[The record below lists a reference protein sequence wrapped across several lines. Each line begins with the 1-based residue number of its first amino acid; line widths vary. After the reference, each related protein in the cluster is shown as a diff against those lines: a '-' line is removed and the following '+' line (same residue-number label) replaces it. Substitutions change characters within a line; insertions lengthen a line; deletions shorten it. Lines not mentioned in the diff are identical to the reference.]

1 MPAPIDPSFLTA
13 GPEWQIAPVA
23 PPEAPGAAGPVPEA
37 DGAGGGFGDVLASA
51 IGSLETTQME
61 AADASRQLAT
71 GQLDDPTEA
80 VLAVERAKLSMDFA
94 AQVRNKAVEAYQ
106 EIFRTQV

>member
-13 GPEWQIAPVA
+13 GPEWQIAPIA
-23 PPEAPGAAGPVPEA
+23 PPQAPGGAAPAPET
-37 DGAGGGFGDVLASA
+37 DGTGFGDVLAGA
-51 IGSLETTQME
+51 IGSLESTQTE
-61 AADASRQLAT
+61 AAEASRQLAT

-80 VLAVERAKLSMDFA
+80 ILAVERARLSMDFA